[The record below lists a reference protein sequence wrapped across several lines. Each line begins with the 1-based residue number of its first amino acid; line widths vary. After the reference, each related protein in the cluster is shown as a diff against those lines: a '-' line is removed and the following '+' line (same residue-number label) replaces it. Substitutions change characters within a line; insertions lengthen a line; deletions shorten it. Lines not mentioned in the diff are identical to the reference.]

1 MAKSNKKNVP
11 LKDVNT
17 REEIRKKIDED
28 FVKKIEK
35 PSNKRNSCLINIL
48 SIATMISCLG
58 YFGSTIFKGEGLK
71 DIVFALLFL
80 LFTVFFISSS
90 ITNSSK
96 KKGSNIL
103 ALVVLFIY
111 QVFGILVMFNIISL
125 PTLKVMENLV
135 DKSLSSAIKWTTDN
149 DVTLEQVYEYSDVVS
164 EYHVIYQSVKPGT
177 KLKNVKKLVLSI
189 SEGPNPDKEIVIP
202 SMIGWESEDVLKYI
216 EENHLSNVV
225 FEFVQSS
232 SKENT
237 LIEQSKS
244 GNVKRSD
251 EIKFT
256 FSYGEERGYTEVK
269 MSDLTNKSKTE
280 AIFYLKQHGIKYE
293 IEYEFSDKI
302 SRNKVISQ
310 NVKPGEMVTITGDNV
325 TTVKIVISK
334 GPKIIIPDFKKM
346 SVDEV
351 TEWIIKNKLK
361 VEFKDSYDE
370 AIKENAVIS
379 ASHSKGDAVEEGT
392 IITITLSKGK
402 LTMPSFNN
410 LNEFREWADK
420 YNIKYEEQHEFSDD
434 VAAGDVIRYSYRKG
448 ETIKNGDTIIA
459 TISDGKKMSVPNVKG
474 LSKNDAANKLKSAGL
489 NYSFVYK
496 YSSSVEKGKV
506 ISQSISAGSEVSN
519 GTTVTLT
526 ISNGKAPSNSNG
538 GGNNNNGG
546 GNNNQPSTPTCENRE
561 FYILTG
567 NTGAQ
572 TLSATKAAYP
582 MFTIVANYV
591 DSCSNGDSVSGTVC
605 NAGSYDGRTLS
616 TCNTI
621 SLTIVK

>member
-1 MAKSNKKNVP
+1 MAKSKNKNVL
-11 LKDVNT
+11 LKKAKT
-17 REEIRKKIDED
+17 REEISKEKDVD
-28 FVKKIEK
+28 CVKKIEK
-35 PSNKRNSCLINIL
+35 PSNKKINYLINIL
-48 SIATMISCLG
+48 SVLTMISCLG
-58 YFGSTIFKGEGLK
+58 YFGGTIFKGESLK
-71 DIVFALLFL
+71 DIVFALLLL

-96 KKGSNIL
+96 KKGTNIL
-103 ALVVLFIY
+103 ALSVLFIY
-111 QVFGILVMFNIISL
+111 QVFGILIMFNIISL

-149 DVTLEQVYEYSDVVS
+149 DIALEQVYEYSDVVS
-164 EYHVIYQSVKPGT
+164 EYHIIYQSVKPGT

-189 SEGPNPDKEIVIP
+189 SEGPNPDKEIIIP
-202 SMIGWESEDVLKYI
+202 SMVGWESEDVLKYI

-225 FEFVQSS
+225 FEFVQSTA
-232 SKENT
+232 KENT

-256 FSYGEERGYTEVK
+256 FSYGEERGYSEVK

-293 IEYEFSDKI
+293 VEYEFSDKI

-310 NVKPGEMVTITGDNV
+310 SVKAGKMATITGDNV

-334 GPKIIIPDFKKM
+334 GPKIIVPDFKKM
-346 SVDEV
+346 SVDQI

-361 VEFKDSYDE
+361 VEFKDLYDE
-370 AIKENAVIS
+370 AIKENNVIK

-392 IITITLSKGK
+392 VITVTLSKGK

-420 YNIKYEEQHEFSDD
+420 YNIKYEEQHEFNDD
-434 VAAGDVIRYSYRKG
+434 VTAGEVIRYSYKKG
-448 ETIKNGDTIIA
+448 ETIKNGDTIIV

-474 LSKNDAANKLKSAGL
+474 FSKNDAANKLKNAGL

-506 ISQSISAGSEVSN
+506 INQSISAGSEVSA

-526 ISNGKAPSNSNG
+526 ISSGKAPSNSNN
-538 GGNNNNGG
+538 GGNNK
-546 GNNNQPSTPTCENRE
+546 PSTPACENKE

-582 MFTIVANYV
+582 MFTVVANFV

-605 NAGSYDGRTLS
+605 NAGSYDGKKLS

>member
-1 MAKSNKKNVP
+1 MAKDNKKKVT
-11 LKDVNT
+11 T
-17 REEIRKKIDED
+17 REDIRKENNDD
-28 FVKKIEK
+28 FVKKVEK
-35 PSNKRNSCLINIL
+35 TTNKRNNYLINIL
-48 SIATMISCLG
+48 CVVTMIGCLG

-71 DIVFALLFL
+71 DIVFSLLLL

-96 KKGSNIL
+96 KKGTNIF
-103 ALVVLFIY
+103 ALVILFIY

-125 PTLKVMENLV
+125 PTLRVMENLV
-135 DKSLSSAIKWTTDN
+135 DKSLSSAIKWSNDN
-149 DVTLEQVYEYSDVVS
+149 KIDLEQVYEYSDVVS

-202 SMIGWESEDVLKYI
+202 NMVGWESDEVLKYI

-225 FEFVQSS
+225 FDFVQSS

-256 FSYGEERGYTEVK
+256 FSYGEERGYSEVK
-269 MSDLTNKSKTE
+269 MTDLTNKSKIE

-293 IEYEFSDKI
+293 IEYDFSDKI
-302 SRNKVISQ
+302 SRYNVISQ
-310 NVKPGEMVTITGDNV
+310 SVKAGEMVTISGDNI

-334 GPKIIIPDFKKM
+334 GPKIIVPDFKKM
-346 SVDEV
+346 SVDEI

-361 VEFKDSYDE
+361 VDFKDSYDE
-370 AIKENAVIS
+370 SVKENSVIS
-379 ASHSKGDAVEEGT
+379 ASHSKGDVVEEGT
-392 IITITLSKGK
+392 VITITLSKGK

-410 LNEFREWADK
+410 LNEFREWATK
-420 YNIKYEEQHEFSDD
+420 YNINYEEEHEFSDD
-434 VAAGDVIRYSYRKG
+434 VAQGEVIRYSYKKG
-448 ETIKNGDTIIA
+448 ETIKNNDTIIA

-474 LSKNDAANKLKSAGL
+474 LSKNDAASKIKNAGL

-506 ISQSISAGSEVSN
+506 ISQSISAGSEVSS

-526 ISNGKAPSNSNG
+526 ISNGKAPSN
-538 GGNNNNGG
+538 NNNGG
-546 GNNNQPSTPTCENRE
+546 SKTCSEEE
-561 FYILTG
+561 FFIVTG

-572 TLSATKAAYP
+572 TLSATKASFP

-591 DSCSNGDSVSGTVC
+591 DSCSNGDSVAGSVC
-605 NAGSYDGRTLS
+605 NAGSYDGKKLS

-621 SLTIVK
+621 YLTIVK

>member
-17 REEIRKKIDED
+17 REEIRKKKDED

-71 DIVFALLFL
+71 DIVFALLLL

-232 SKENT
+232 SK
-237 LIEQSKS
+237 
-244 GNVKRSD
+244 
-251 EIKFT
+251 
-256 FSYGEERGYTEVK
+256 
-269 MSDLTNKSKTE
+269 
-280 AIFYLKQHGIKYE
+280 
-293 IEYEFSDKI
+293 
-302 SRNKVISQ
+302 
-310 NVKPGEMVTITGDNV
+310 
-325 TTVKIVISK
+325 
-334 GPKIIIPDFKKM
+334 
-346 SVDEV
+346 
-351 TEWIIKNKLK
+351 
-361 VEFKDSYDE
+361 
-370 AIKENAVIS
+370 
-379 ASHSKGDAVEEGT
+379 
-392 IITITLSKGK
+392 
-402 LTMPSFNN
+402 
-410 LNEFREWADK
+410 
-420 YNIKYEEQHEFSDD
+420 
-434 VAAGDVIRYSYRKG
+434 
-448 ETIKNGDTIIA
+448 
-459 TISDGKKMSVPNVKG
+459 
-474 LSKNDAANKLKSAGL
+474 
-489 NYSFVYK
+489 
-496 YSSSVEKGKV
+496 
-506 ISQSISAGSEVSN
+506 
-519 GTTVTLT
+519 
-526 ISNGKAPSNSNG
+526 
-538 GGNNNNGG
+538 
-546 GNNNQPSTPTCENRE
+546 
-561 FYILTG
+561 
-567 NTGAQ
+567 
-572 TLSATKAAYP
+572 
-582 MFTIVANYV
+582 
-591 DSCSNGDSVSGTVC
+591 
-605 NAGSYDGRTLS
+605 
-616 TCNTI
+616 
-621 SLTIVK
+621 